1 MLCFKH
7 DINVCA
13 RVVNALILLPVVN
26 LSLKWIQRHR
36 LARCTGAGSDPRRGD
51 AADWRHS
58 APALINLTLIKLA
71 KPSSAAFRVSN

>member
-1 MLCFKH
+1 M
-7 DINVCA
+7 
-13 RVVNALILLPVVN
+13 RVNHSRFRRRKNGQIDSRVRKTRSVDG
-26 LSLKWIQRHR
+26 